1 MFRTLSPG
9 DSQSLSSLEKTA
21 PGRKGGSQAMYK
33 FATKG
38 ASSLNTKDPIKLRN
52 FTFCVWEDSSFW
64 AHWIHSFLRH
74 LSYLGPNPISL
85 FTLRSGRWLLLASP
99 QLLSNQRGGW
109 QHWKF
114 WEPSFTFGGQ
124 KSLMAVTFLVDMAG
138 DIFISQMHVLIC
150 WSLPGNQHELLF
162 WGSFMDNSKS
172 ISLYLS
178 FFWL

>member
-9 DSQSLSSLEKTA
+9 DSLSVAWRKLLQGGRGEVRLYISLQQRE
-21 PGRKGGSQAMYK
+21 QAVW
-33 FATKG
+33 
-38 ASSLNTKDPIKLRN
+38 TKDQIKLRN

-74 LSYLGPNPISL
+74 LSYLGPNPVSL
-85 FTLRSGRWLLLASP
+85 FTLRDGRWLLLASP

-109 QHWKF
+109 PHWKF

-124 KSLMAVTFLVDMAG
+124 KSLMAVTFLDMAG

-162 WGSFMDNSKS
+162 WGSFMDSSKS
-172 ISLYLS
+172 VSLYLS